1 MVPDMIRIKDYT
13 QYFHRGSVNEIR
25 ALNHIDL
32 DLAKGDFVTLIG
44 SNGAGKSTLLN
55 GLAGV
60 HRSDSGVFYIGDT
73 NVTQWPEYRRAA
85 YIGRVFQDPLVGT
98 CAALS
103 IEQNLALA
111 VRRGKQRGLGKGVK
125 RRQRAFFAEQL
136 RILGL
141 GLEDRL
147 KSSVG
152 LLSGGQRQALTM
164 IMATLIEPEVLMLD
178 EHTAALDPKTAR
190 QIIELTERIVAA
202 RQLTTLMV
210 THNMTQAL
218 ALGNRL
224 IMLHQG
230 SIILD
235 VNGEEKAGLTVED
248 LLERFY
254 TAQGEAFSL
263 DRALLC

>member
-1 MVPDMIRIKDYT
+1 MIRIAGYT
-13 QYFHRGSVNEIR
+13 QYFHRGSVNEVR
-25 ALNHIDL
+25 ALDQVDL
-32 DLAKGDFVTLIG
+32 DLKKGDFATLIG

-60 HRSDSGVFYIGDT
+60 HRPDSGTMTIGGQ
-73 NVTQWPEYRRAA
+73 NVTEWPEFRRAA
-85 YIGRVFQDPLVGT
+85 FIGRVFQDPLVGT
-98 CAALS
+98 CASLS

-111 VRRGKQRGLGKGVK
+111 VKRGRRRGLGRGVK
-125 RRQRAFFAEQL
+125 RRQRDFFAEQL
-136 RILGL
+136 GILGL

-147 KSSVG
+147 KASVG

-164 IMATLIEPEVLMLD
+164 IMATLVDPQILLLD

-190 QIIELTERIVAA
+190 QILDLTERLVA
-202 RQLTTLMV
+202 RKQLTTLMV
-210 THNMTQAL
+210 THNMAQAL

-230 SIILD
+230 RVILD
-235 VNGEEKAGLTVED
+235 VVGREKRGLTVED
-248 LLERFY
+248 LLSRFY
-254 TAQGEAFSL
+254 SVQGEAFSL